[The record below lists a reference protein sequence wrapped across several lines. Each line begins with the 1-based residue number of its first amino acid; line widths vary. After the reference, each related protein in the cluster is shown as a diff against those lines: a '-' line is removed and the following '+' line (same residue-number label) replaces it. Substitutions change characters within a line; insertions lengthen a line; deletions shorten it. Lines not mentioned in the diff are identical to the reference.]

1 MSCGG
6 DDTPAI
12 QPTIEFSHERQI
24 VEVGDEVAFISTH
37 TDASEFAWEFGD
49 GNTATDQNPT
59 HTYTQTGEFT
69 VTLTVTSTTGDIA
82 IATST
87 VTVGDRWVVGFEVQS
102 IAFANSDG
110 DPWDADGG
118 PDLLFGY
125 APEAAP
131 NLPVFELGADLAET
145 DFPLGGTLQG
155 GDVRQLTD
163 EDWLFLF
170 IDNDEPLADF
180 NESQTMG
187 AFRFNPALAPA
198 DVKDYVD
205 GLGRFRVESG
215 DFAFVIFYAIRNQ

>member
-102 IAFANSDG
+102 IAFANSD
-110 DPWDADGG
+110 D
-118 PDLLFGY
+118 
-125 APEAAP
+125 
-131 NLPVFELGADLAET
+131 
-145 DFPLGGTLQG
+145 
-155 GDVRQLTD
+155 
-163 EDWLFLF
+163 
-170 IDNDEPLADF
+170 I
-180 NESQTMG
+180 
-187 AFRFNPALAPA
+187 
-198 DVKDYVD
+198 
-205 GLGRFRVESG
+205 
-215 DFAFVIFYAIRNQ
+215 FVI